1 MAHALGRPVQ
11 ADESSPAEAA
21 RQMPAGP
28 MREGLTRM
36 MEHYNRHGFL
46 GGNPLVLHAALCRE
60 PRTVAQ
66 YIEELAG
73 VG

>member
-1 MAHALGRPVQ
+1 
-11 ADESSPAEAA
+11 
-21 RQMPAGP
+21 MPAGP